1 MSAHAAEYR
10 LVVRVGDE
18 RFVCPPE
25 VFSRIESAQARVG
38 EAVRFLSDRG
48 PVTAVELQQSSPASR
63 FESESNG
70 TNPAAANEPSSHE
83 RWQVIKTWGDEVIGR
98 ILAQQALQQALQP
111 AAGANSPSRVV
122 AASAPLNGAAT
133 AIPRGLPYSPARF
146 RSARLAVAG
155 CTAALGLMLGAV
167 FLWQADGNPLQLWEL
182 LNAPAEPPTRLPFY
196 ADSPGGS
203 IQAAPATPRRT
214 HRAARG
220 GPDGGAS
227 TQ

>member
-38 EAVRFLSDRG
+38 EAVRSLSDRG
-48 PVTAVELQQSSPASR
+48 PVTAVELQQFSPASR
-63 FESESNG
+63 FESDSNG
-70 TNPAAANEPSSHE
+70 ANAAAANEPSPHE
-83 RWQVIKTWGDEVIGR
+83 QWQVIKTWGDEVIGR

-111 AAGANSPSRVV
+111 AGSSSPSKIV
-122 AASAPLNGAAT
+122 AVSVPLNGAASAT
-133 AIPRGLPYSPARF
+133 PRGLPLSPTRF

-196 ADSPGGS
+196 ADSPSGS
-203 IQAAPATPRRT
+203 IRAAPATPRRT